1 MTRHATAGTVSAVIE
16 RNSPSALSSFTHGFA
31 MKILLRHL
39 VLCSLPVLFGAG
51 AGYGFTFI
59 QGSCGAMVGALF
71 AGKCAG
77 RQREYQARFQ
87 LGGAAAGTVIAATLG
102 TWLEHRRR
110 RTVQGTPSEGE
121 PS

>member
-1 MTRHATAGTVSAVIE
+1 
-16 RNSPSALSSFTHGFA
+16 
-31 MKILLRHL
+31 MKIFLRHD
-39 VLCSLPVLFGAG
+39 VLCSLPLLFCAR

-110 RTVQGTPSEGE
+110 RAVQETPSEGE